1 MTDDIPRLRRSVLYV
16 PGSNA
21 RAIEKSAGLACDA
34 IVFDLE
40 DAVAPAMKATAR
52 KQLFDALGSGAGR
65 HQEIVLRV
73 NAPASCEFELDLALA
88 AQIGVDAV
96 LLPKVEDEGDIAAFC
111 RASAALQW
119 PQPPRLWAMVETAQA
134 LHRLDAIVE
143 AGRAGSPRL
152 DCLVI
157 GTNDLAKETG
167 VFAGDERRYLLPWLM
182 QAVLTAKRYRVDLLD
197 GVWNDFSDQA
207 GFAAE
212 LTQGVR
218 MGCDGKT
225 LIHPSQIEA
234 ANVAFAPSSEQVEEA
249 RQIAAAFSRDEN
261 RDAGVI
267 NLDGKMVERLHLEQA
282 QRLLTRFQAIE
293 AAQQRMRTVGKG
305 A

>member
-21 RAIEKSAGLACDA
+21 RAIGKAGGLPCDA

-40 DAVAPAMKATAR
+40 DAVAPAMKETAR
-52 KQLFDALGSGAGR
+52 QQLTDALAASR
-65 HQEIVLRV
+65 PSQEIVLRV
-73 NAPASCEFELDLALA
+73 NGLGSADFEKDLALA
-88 AQIGVDAV
+88 ARLGVDAV
-96 LLPKVEDEGDIAAFC
+96 LLPKVEDPCDIAAFAQ
-111 RASAALQW
+111 ASGKLDWAR
-119 PQPPRLWAMVETAQA
+119 PPRLWAMVETAHA
-134 LHRLDAIVE
+134 IHRLDAIVA
-143 AGRAGSPRL
+143 AGCASSPRL
-152 DCLVI
+152 DCLVV

-182 QAVLTAKRYRVDLLD
+182 HAVLAAKRHRVDILD

-218 MGCDGKT
+218 MAFDGKT
-225 LIHPSQIEA
+225 LIHPSQIDG
-234 ANVAFAPSSEQVEEA
+234 ANAAFAPTGEQVDEA
-249 RQIAAAFSRDEN
+249 RRIVAAFARDEH

-282 QRLLTRFQAIE
+282 QRLLVRVDAIE
-293 AAQQRMRTVGKG
+293 AARAARAQ
-305 A
+305 